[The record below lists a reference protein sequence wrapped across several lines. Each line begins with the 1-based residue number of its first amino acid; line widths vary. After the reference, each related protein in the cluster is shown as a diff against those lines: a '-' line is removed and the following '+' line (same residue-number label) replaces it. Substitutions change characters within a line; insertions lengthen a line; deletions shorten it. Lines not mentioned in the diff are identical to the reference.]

1 MSDVEPRPPY
11 PGAPTDPGKQGGLK
25 DPNAKPRPDDND
37 AGHVD
42 IETGEESHDDEGGM
56 IGEG

>member
-1 MSDVEPRPPY
+1 MSDVEPAAPY
-11 PGAPTDPGKQGGLK
+11 PGAPADPNKEGGLK
-25 DPNAKPRPDDND
+25 DDRAKPAPTDDD

-42 IETGEESHDDEGGM
+42 IERGEDARDDEGGM